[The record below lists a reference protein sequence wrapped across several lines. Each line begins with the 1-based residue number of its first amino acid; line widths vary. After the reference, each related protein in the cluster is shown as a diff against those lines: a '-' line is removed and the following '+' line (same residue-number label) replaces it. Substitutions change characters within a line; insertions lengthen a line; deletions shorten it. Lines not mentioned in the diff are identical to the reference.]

1 MFGTCIVLVFKG
13 INLGVHN
20 SVKRVRAMDYKGKSV
35 LVLGLARSGEAVARL
50 LHRLGAIVTVND
62 GSDSEILRN
71 QTESL
76 ERLGIH
82 VILGEHPLIL
92 LDDCDLIVKNPG
104 IKYDR
109 PILVEAL
116 KRQIPII
123 TEVEVAYA
131 FTKAPII
138 GITGSNGKTTTTMLV
153 DDMLQQ
159 SHIAH
164 VVGGNVGTPLS
175 DVAVNLDDT
184 TWVVSELSSFQLK
197 GTQKFKPRISAMI
210 NVYPTHLDYH
220 HTMEDYIASKQ
231 RLFANQ
237 EHSDIAILNVDHPI
251 IEAMQKEIRAR
262 VWKVSMKHEVY
273 PGVFVLGGNLVA
285 KLTAEASPEPIIAI
299 SDIFLRGEHNV
310 ENALVASA
318 IALCAG
324 ASIDAI
330 RFTLENFKG
339 VEHRL
344 EFVREVGGVTYF
356 NNSKAT
362 NPQATLR
369 ALMSFHEP
377 VVCILGGLERNDD
390 LQTLL
395 KPLQDHVKAVVTL
408 GESRQRMADLAKV
421 AGISSV
427 TMVDTIED
435 AVVQATKE
443 ATIGDV
449 VLLAPAA
456 ASWDMF
462 ASFEERGRIF
472 KEAVH
477 RL

>member
-1 MFGTCIVLVFKG
+1 M
-13 INLGVHN
+13 N
-20 SVKRVRAMDYKGKSV
+20 YQGKSV
-35 LVLGLARSGEAVARL
+35 LVLGMARSGEAVARL

-62 GSDSEILRN
+62 GSDNETLRH
-71 QTESL
+71 QAELL
-76 ERLGIH
+76 EGIGLKVVLGD
-82 VILGEHPLIL
+82 HPLHL
-92 LDDCDLIVKNPG
+92 LDGCDLIVKNPG
-104 IKYDR
+104 IKYDLQ
-109 PILVEAL
+109 ILVDAQ
-116 KRQIPII
+116 KRHIPIV

-131 FTKAPII
+131 VTEAPII

-159 SHIAH
+159 AQIAH

-175 DVAVNLDDT
+175 DVVTNLDNK
-184 TWVVSELSSFQLK
+184 TWVVTELSSFQLK
-197 GTQKFKPRISAMI
+197 GTQTFRPRIGALI

-220 HTMEDYIASKQ
+220 HTMADYIASKQ
-231 RLFANQ
+231 RLFVNQ

-251 IEAMQKEIRAR
+251 IEALEHDNSATI
-262 VWKVSMKHEVY
+262 WKVSTKHEVC
-273 PGVFVLGGNLVA
+273 PGVFVADGNLVA
-285 KLTAEASPEPIIAI
+285 KVAMDADLLPILPVR
-299 SDIFLRGEHNV
+299 DIFLRGDHNV

-318 IALCAG
+318 IALCVG
-324 ASIDAI
+324 ASVDAI
-330 RFTLENFKG
+330 RVTLRTFKG

-344 EFVREVGGVTYF
+344 EFVREVNGITYF

-362 NPQATLR
+362 NPQATWR
-369 ALMSFHEP
+369 ALDSFHEP
-377 VVCILGGLERNDD
+377 IVCILGGLERNDD
-390 LQTLL
+390 LQVLL

-408 GESRQRMADLAKV
+408 GQSAKRMADLAKA

-427 TMVDTIED
+427 TIVDSIED

-443 ATIGDV
+443 AQQGDV

>member
-1 MFGTCIVLVFKG
+1 M
-13 INLGVHN
+13 N
-20 SVKRVRAMDYKGKSV
+20 YKGKSV
-35 LVLGLARSGEAVARL
+35 LVLGMARSGEAVARL
-50 LHRLGAIVTVND
+50 LHHLGAIVTVND
-62 GSDSEILRN
+62 GSDSEILR
-71 QTESL
+71 QQAALL
-76 ERLGIH
+76 EGLG
-82 VILGEHPLIL
+82 VKVVLGGHPLCL
-92 LDDCDLIVKNPG
+92 LDGCDLIIKNPG
-104 IKYDR
+104 IKYDLH
-109 PILVEAL
+109 ILVDAQT
-116 KRQIPII
+116 RHIPIV

-131 FTKAPII
+131 ITNAPII

-159 SHIAH
+159 AQIAH
-164 VVGGNVGTPLS
+164 TVGGNIGTPLS
-175 DVAVNLDDT
+175 DVVTNLNDK
-184 TWVVSELSSFQLK
+184 TWVVTELSSFQLK
-197 GTQKFKPRISAMI
+197 GTHTFRPRIGALI

-220 HTMEDYIASKQ
+220 HTMEDYIASKK
-231 RLFANQ
+231 RLFVNQ
-237 EHSDIAILNVDHPI
+237 EQSDIAILNVDHPI
-251 IEAMQKEIRAR
+251 IEALQSDIKATI
-262 VWKVSMKHEVY
+262 WKVSTQHAVC
-273 PGVFVLGGNLVA
+273 PGVFVADGNLVA
-285 KLTAEASPEPIIAI
+285 RLTEDTDLVPILAVRE
-299 SDIFLRGEHNV
+299 IFLRGDHNV

-324 ASIDAI
+324 ASVDAI
-330 RFTLENFKG
+330 RATLRTFKG

-344 EFVREVGGVTYF
+344 EFVREVNGITYF

-369 ALMSFHEP
+369 ALKSFHEP
-377 VVCILGGLERNDD
+377 IVCILGGLERNDD
-390 LQTLL
+390 LQVLL
-395 KPLQDHVKAVVTL
+395 KPLQNHVKAVVTL
-408 GESRQRMADLAKV
+408 GESRKRMADLATQ

-435 AVVQATKE
+435 AVLQATKE
-443 ATIGDV
+443 AKKGDV